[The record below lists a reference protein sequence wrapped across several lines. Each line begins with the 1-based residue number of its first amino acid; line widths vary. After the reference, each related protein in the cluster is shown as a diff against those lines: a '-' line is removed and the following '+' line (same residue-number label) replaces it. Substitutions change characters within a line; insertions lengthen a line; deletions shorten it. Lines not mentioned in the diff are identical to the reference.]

1 MSRWCSRCGL
11 DLRSDLPPVDI
22 LESRMAATQEQR
34 WLAANP
40 GAAAVA
46 VPPTPPAQAPAAFLP
61 PEGASAPSVAGA
73 PAVLGVPPPQGA
85 PLLQG
90 APPPP
95 GAPPAARPFAPLKM
109 RLLLAIRWLWF
120 ALALGAVALGVD
132 WVWLQKHASPD
143 WTIDELISITELV
156 DLAAIVQL
164 VGYVIGAIIFIAWFH
179 RAYGNLPA
187 LGVSTP
193 RRGRGWAIGGWF
205 IPIANLF
212 IPKQMAN
219 DLWRAGDPELR
230 PADHGWQSRPVAA
243 IVHWW
248 WALYL
253 VSGALA
259 NISGRLM
266 EDATN
271 LADLRSAIVVNAV
284 AQAIG
289 IASAVAAIL
298 VVKRATARQ
307 ESRARLLEASGAA
320 AARA

>member
-1 MSRWCSRCGL
+1 LSGADIGLVSVAAACPRCSIAAGMSRWCGTCGL

-22 LESRMAATQEQR
+22 LESRMAATQERR

-40 GAAAVA
+40 RPAAQ
-46 VPPTPPAQAPAAFLP
+46 PPAAFLP
-61 PEGASAPSVAGA
+61 SPENAS
-73 PAVLGVPPPQGA
+73 
-85 PLLQG
+85 

-95 GAPPAARPFAPLKM
+95 AAPLASHVPARPFAPLRM
-109 RLLLAIRWLWF
+109 RSLLAIRWLWF
-120 ALALGAVALGVD
+120 AFALGVAALGVD
-132 WVWLQKHASPD
+132 LAWLQEQASPD

-187 LGVSTP
+187 LGVSNP
-193 RRGRGWAIGGWF
+193 RRGRGWAIGAWF

-212 IPKQMAN
+212 IPKQLAN
-219 DLWRAGDPELR
+219 DIWRAGDPELR
-230 PADHGWQSRPVAA
+230 PGDQAWQSRPVAA
-243 IVHWW
+243 ILHWW

-253 VSGALA
+253 VSGVVA
-259 NISGRLM
+259 NLSGRRI
-266 EDATN
+266 EDAAN
-271 LADLRSAIVVNAV
+271 LADLRAAIILNAV

-289 IASAVAAIL
+289 IASAVAAIV

-307 ESRARLLEASGAA
+307 ESRARLLELPGAA
-320 AARA
+320 AA